1 MYGFTPNLGFA
12 CNFSTLQKKELKQG
26 VKIVFLFFTFFVQ
39 NVVKKK
45 KNKKLCLFRV
55 LYARNIGVYI
65 HVNIYIV
72 NSCIILKEDCS
83 NIIALSGFSAL

>member
-1 MYGFTPNLGFA
+1 MFRRKLISQQSKREISAFFRPCCVWFTPNLSFA

-45 KNKKLCLFRV
+45 KKIKSF
-55 LYARNIGVYI
+55 A
-65 HVNIYIV
+65 
-72 NSCIILKEDCS
+72 CS
-83 NIIALSGFSAL
+83 GYCMQEI